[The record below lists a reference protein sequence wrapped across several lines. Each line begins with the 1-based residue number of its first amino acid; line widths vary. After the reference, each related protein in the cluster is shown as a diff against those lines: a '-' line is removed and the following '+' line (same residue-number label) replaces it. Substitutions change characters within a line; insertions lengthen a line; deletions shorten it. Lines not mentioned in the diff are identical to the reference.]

1 MIVKVYKAEEN
12 TKSET
17 TPDFMKR
24 HGFTSNLK
32 ITYEFR
38 KRIDTTGIRNI
49 YIRAADIRYIEEKIA
64 PLPTVHGAY
73 YMGPELTSFW
83 LDEEEALYFLLD
95 FNQWLIENINTISFS
110 NRYIQKQRQ
119 FQYTRAN
126 NDLGYFS
133 QWPIDVKRECI
144 RRYLRSQSLPFNNNR
159 IHYTTTKEKI
169 GG

>member
-49 YIRAADIRYIEEKIA
+49 YI
-64 PLPTVHGAY
+64 L
-73 YMGPELTSFW
+73 
-83 LDEEEALYFLLD
+83 
-95 FNQWLIENINTISFS
+95 
-110 NRYIQKQRQ
+110 
-119 FQYTRAN
+119 
-126 NDLGYFS
+126 
-133 QWPIDVKRECI
+133 
-144 RRYLRSQSLPFNNNR
+144 
-159 IHYTTTKEKI
+159 
-169 GG
+169 